1 MSNDDA
7 EEFVPGTK
15 RPPGRWL
22 LRGYPG
28 ELARGVLQP
37 DSECSVVI
45 DRGDGPEAW
54 IGEVIDRNCQ
64 GVILRLFGSG
74 KLLVAPF
81 AQILRANTVPE
92 HTWAEWRD
100 ALACQ
105 RKGLAPCRLVNGRPV
120 APDLG
125 RRPEEP
131 DSLRGTYSGLRHV
144 RPVQLTRAQSRR
156 RAKEGIPLGATAR
169 GERPCRRP
177 GSRPPPLE
185 GPTLPVSDRNLARVF
200 EYAKANDLTLRAALD
215 RLLEIAL
222 GRLAALQRYGKGKGV
237 AARREYRARR
247 RATNGA

>member
-1 MSNDDA
+1 MSDDA
-7 EEFVPGTK
+7 DEFVPGTK

-28 ELARGVLQP
+28 ELARGELQP

-100 ALACQ
+100 TLECQ
-105 RKGLAPCRLVNGRPV
+105 RMGLAPCRLVNGRPV

-131 DSLRGTYSGLRHV
+131 DSLHGASLRDV
-144 RPVQLTRAQSRR
+144 RLPGAVQRR
-156 RAKEGIPLGATAR
+156 RARLSGPIGATAR

-185 GPTLPVSDRNLARVF
+185 GPTLPISDRNLARVF
-200 EYAKANDLTLRAALD
+200 EYAEANDLTLQAALD
-215 RLLEIAL
+215 RLLEIAF
-222 GRLAALQRYGKGKGV
+222 GRLEALQRYGKGKGV
-237 AARREYRARR
+237 ARRREYRARLP
-247 RATNGA
+247 GS